1 MRRHPHHRS
10 AGRFHLKAGQSEER
24 AGGGAAPTPAT
35 VRSPPAELRLVALPG
50 MPLVRAGDDLPALII
65 EAAGRCGEILRD
77 GDVLVVAQKIVSKA
91 EGRMVSL
98 ATVQPSSRAID
109 LAKETAKDPRFVEV
123 VLRESLEVVRYA
135 RDVLIVAHKL
145 GFVMANAGVD
155 QSNVAPESADVVL
168 LLPEDP
174 DASCDKLRR
183 DIKARVGVD
192 VAVIINDSHGRPW
205 RIGSVGVALGVSGLP
220 AVMDLRGRADLFE
233 RTLRITEVG
242 FADELASAASL
253 MMGQADEA
261 RPVVLLRG
269 VPYPRREGRAGELAR
284 PRDRDL
290 FRKQS

>member
-1 MRRHPHHRS
+1 MT
-10 AGRFHLKAGQSEER
+10 AI
-24 AGGGAAPTPAT
+24 PAT
-35 VRSPPAELRLVALPG
+35 AVSAASELRLVALPG
-50 MPLVRAGDDLPALII
+50 IPLIRAGDDLTGLII
-65 EAAGRCGEILRD
+65 DAVHRCGEVLRD

-91 EGRMVSL
+91 EGRTVSL
-98 ATVQPSSRAID
+98 ATVQPSTHAIE

-123 VLRESLEVVRYA
+123 VLRESDEVVRYA

-145 GFVMANAGVD
+145 GFVMANAGID
-155 QSNVAPESADVVL
+155 QSNVAPESAELVL

-174 DASCDKLRR
+174 DASCDRLRS

-192 VAVIINDSHGRPW
+192 VAVIINDSHGRAW
-205 RIGSVGVALGVSGLP
+205 RIGSVGVALGVAGLP
-220 AVMDLRGRADLFE
+220 AVVDLRGRVDLFD
-233 RTLRITEVG
+233 RKLRITEVG

-290 FRKQS
+290 FRQKS

>member
-1 MRRHPHHRS
+1 MRASRS
-10 AGRFHLKAGQSEER
+10 GRLP
-24 AGGGAAPTPAT
+24 GGDVTPMPAAAA
-35 VRSPPAELRLVALPG
+35 SAAMELRLIALPG
-50 MPLVRAGDDLPALII
+50 MPLVKAGDDLTGLII
-65 EAAGRCGEILRD
+65 EAVHRCGEMLRD

-91 EGRMVSL
+91 EGRTVSL
-98 ATVQPSSRAID
+98 ATVRPSPRAIE
-109 LAKETAKDPRFVEV
+109 LAKETSKDPRFVEV
-123 VLRESLEVVRYA
+123 VLCESHEVVRYA

-145 GFVMANAGVD
+145 GFVMANAGID
-155 QSNVAPESADVVL
+155 QSNVAPESAELVL

-174 DASCDKLRR
+174 DASCDRLRD

-192 VAVIINDSHGRPW
+192 VAVIINDSHGRAW
-205 RIGSVGVALGVSGLP
+205 RIGSVGVALGVAGLP
-220 AVMDLRGRADLFE
+220 AVVDLRGRVDLFD
-233 RTLRITEVG
+233 RALRITEVG

-290 FRKQS
+290 FRQKS

>member
-1 MRRHPHHRS
+1 MT
-10 AGRFHLKAGQSEER
+10 
-24 AGGGAAPTPAT
+24 PTPAT
-35 VRSPPAELRLVALPG
+35 APNAATELRLIALPG
-50 MPLVRAGDDLPALII
+50 MPLVRAGDDLTALII
-65 EAAGRCGEILRD
+65 EAVHRCGEILRD

-91 EGRMVSL
+91 EGRTVSL
-98 ATVQPSSRAID
+98 ATVRPSPRAMQ

-123 VLRESLEVVRYA
+123 VLCESQEVVRYA

-145 GFVMANAGVD
+145 GFVMANAGID
-155 QSNVAPESADVVL
+155 QSNVAPESADQVL

-174 DASCDKLRR
+174 DASCDKLRG

-192 VAVIINDSHGRPW
+192 VAVIINDSHGRAW

-220 AVMDLRGRADLFE
+220 AVLDLRGRIDLFE

-290 FRKQS
+290 FRQKS

>member
-1 MRRHPHHRS
+1 MRASRS
-10 AGRFHLKAGQSEER
+10 GRPP
-24 AGGGAAPTPAT
+24 GGDVTPMPAAAA
-35 VRSPPAELRLVALPG
+35 SAAMELRLIALPG
-50 MPLVRAGDDLPALII
+50 MPLVKAGDDLTGLII
-65 EAAGRCGEILRD
+65 EAVHRCGEMLRD

-91 EGRMVSL
+91 EGRTVSL
-98 ATVQPSSRAID
+98 ATVRPSPRAIE
-109 LAKETAKDPRFVEV
+109 LAKETSKDPRFVEV
-123 VLRESLEVVRYA
+123 VLCESHEVVRYA

-145 GFVMANAGVD
+145 GFVMANAGID
-155 QSNVAPESADVVL
+155 QSNVAPESAELVL

-174 DASCDKLRR
+174 DASCDRLRD

-192 VAVIINDSHGRPW
+192 VAVIINDSHGRAW
-205 RIGSVGVALGVSGLP
+205 RIGSVGVALGVAGLP
-220 AVMDLRGRADLFE
+220 AVVDLRGRVDLFD

-290 FRKQS
+290 FRQKS